1 MQQPAQP
8 ISGIHNHPLYLTP
21 FIGREAEVAAV
32 ARLLT
37 DPDCRLV
44 TLVGPGGIGKTRLGL
59 QVTAGLLHHFPNGIW
74 LVELASLPDP
84 ALLPQA
90 IASALGLRDPADRP
104 LMESLKAHLEPRR
117 LLLVLDNCEHLL
129 DACARIVAALLSAC
143 PLLRIM
149 TTSREPLQ
157 IAGEV
162 TWLVPPLSLPDPDHL
177 PPLESLANYESIQI
191 FVDRAQRTFPAFT
204 LTLHNAPAIAQV
216 CCRLDGLPLA
226 IELAAA
232 RVKMLSVAQI
242 VERLDDR
249 FRLLTDGSPTA
260 PARQQTLKASLDWSY
275 DLLSPPE
282 QILFRRLAIFIG
294 GFDLAAAEA
303 VCSGDGLERP
313 EILDLLSQLFD
324 KSLLLVER
332 HEGQGRRYRLLET
345 VRQYALDRLRAAGE
359 AVPAGDRH
367 LAWYLALAEQV
378 EPPAPWG
385 AVETALLNRM
395 ESERDNWRAALQW
408 SIDQGQ
414 TESSLR
420 LAAAL
425 GWFWSLRAYLH
436 EGRHW
441 LAQALAAGKPASPS
455 VRAKALNRAG
465 VLAVLQGDYENG
477 AALHKRALALIR
489 EQKGSPITAW
499 GLQDLGLVALYS
511 GDYACAEQFFADSL
525 GLFWQAHDQNG
536 VASVLLDQGL
546 AAYYQDNDL
555 RAAMLLET
563 SQALFQE
570 LGDAAAIARALQGLG
585 MIARRQGDLRR
596 SRELL
601 EEALRV
607 AWEKGAR
614 LEIARCLESLAGLAC
629 AGNQPERAARLFS
642 AVETLRQAMGA
653 HLPRDIHDGCDR
665 DLAAARAQLDEEAF
679 TAAWTAGRAL
689 TLEQAVAYA
698 LEAEDRTPRAE
709 TVPSV
714 SPLTLLQ
721 AAKRQYGG
729 LTARERQVAALVA
742 QGKSN
747 SAIAAE
753 LVTTVRTVE
762 AHITHI
768 LDKLGFSS
776 RTQVAVWAV
785 AKGLARPPQAWEE
798 EGQD

>member
-1 MQQPAQP
+1 MQQPTQP
-8 ISGIHNHPLYLTP
+8 IFEIHNHPLYLTP
-21 FIGREAEVAAV
+21 FVGREAELDAV
-32 ARLLT
+32 TRLLV
-37 DPDCRLV
+37 DPDRRLV

-59 QVTAGLLHHFPNGIW
+59 QVAAKLLQQFPDGIW
-74 LVELASLPDP
+74 LVELAALPDP

-90 IASALGLRDPADRP
+90 VASALGLREQPDRH
-104 LMESLKAHLEPRR
+104 LLETLTAHLEPRR

-129 DACARIVAALLSAC
+129 DACARTVAALLTAC

-177 PPLESLANYESIQI
+177 PSLEGLARYEAIQL
-191 FVDRAQRTFPAFT
+191 FVDRAQRAFPAFT
-204 LTLHNAPAIAQV
+204 LTPHNAPAIAQV

-249 FRLLTDGSPTA
+249 FRLLIDGSPTA

-282 QILFRRLAIFIG
+282 QILFRRLAIFTG

-332 HEGQGRRYRLLET
+332 HESQGRRYRLLET
-345 VRQYALDRLRAAGE
+345 VRQYARDRLRASGE

-367 LAWYLALAEQV
+367 SAWYLTLAEQV

-395 ESERDNWRAALQW
+395 ELEQDNWRTALQW

-414 TESSLR
+414 AESSLR

-441 LAQALAAGKPASPS
+441 LAQALVASKEVSPS
-455 VRAKALNRAG
+455 VRAKALSRAG
-465 VLAVLQGDYENG
+465 ALAVLQGDYEHG
-477 AALHKRALALIR
+477 AALHKRALALVR
-489 EQKGSPITAW
+489 GLKHSSITAW

-511 GDYACAEQFFADSL
+511 GDHACAEQFFEDSL
-525 GLFWQAHDQNG
+525 ALFWKAHDQAG
-536 VASVLLDQGL
+536 VASLLLDQGL
-546 AAYYQDNDL
+546 AAYYQGNDR

-563 SQALFQE
+563 SLALLQE
-570 LGDAAAIARALQGLG
+570 LGDAVAIVRTLHGLG
-585 MIARRQGDLRR
+585 MIARRQGELDR
-596 SRELL
+596 SRGLL

-629 AGNQPERAARLFS
+629 AGSQPERAARLFS

-665 DLAAARAQLDEEAF
+665 DLAVARTQLDEKAF

-689 TLEQAVAYA
+689 TQEQAVAYA
-698 LEAEDRTPRAE
+698 LEAGDRTPSAE
-709 TVPSV
+709 TIPSV
-714 SPLTLLQ
+714 RPLTLLQ

-742 QGKSN
+742 EGKGN

-776 RTQVAVWAV
+776 RTQVAVWAI
-785 AKGLARPPQAWEE
+785 AKGLARPPQAWGE
-798 EGQD
+798 EGQG

>member
-1 MQQPAQP
+1 MRQHAQP
-8 ISGIHNHPLYLTP
+8 ISGIHNLPLYLTP
-21 FIGREAEVAAV
+21 FVGREAEMAAV
-32 ARLLT
+32 ARRLA
-37 DPDCRLV
+37 DPDRRLV

-59 QVTAGLLHHFPNGIW
+59 QVAAGLLQDFPDGIW
-74 LVELASLPDP
+74 LVELATLPDP
-84 ALLPQA
+84 ALLPQS
-90 IASALGLRDPADRP
+90 IASALGLGDLPDRP
-104 LMESLKAHLEPRR
+104 LMDSLKAHLEPRR
-117 LLLVLDNCEHLL
+117 LLLVLDNCEHLR
-129 DACARIVAALLSAC
+129 DACTLIVTALLAAC
-143 PLLRIM
+143 PLLRILA
-149 TTSREPLQ
+149 TSREPLH

-162 TWLVPPLSLPDPDHL
+162 TWTVPPLSLPDPDHL
-177 PPLESLANYESIQI
+177 PPLENLANYEAIQL
-191 FVDRAQRTFPAFT
+191 FVDRAQRAFPGFTFT
-204 LTLHNAPAIAQV
+204 SHNAPAVAQV

-242 VERLDDR
+242 VERLDNL

-282 QILFRRLAIFIG
+282 QMLFRRLAIFADR
-294 GFDLAAAEA
+294 FDLAAAEA
-303 VCSGDGLERP
+303 VCSGDGLDGV
-313 EILDLLSQLFD
+313 EILDLLSQLSD

-345 VRQYALDRLRAAGE
+345 VRQYALDRLRTSGE
-359 AVPAGDRH
+359 AVPTGDRH

-395 ESERDNWRAALQW
+395 ESEQDNWRAALQW

-425 GWFWSLRAYLH
+425 GWFWSLRAFLH

-465 VLAVLQGDYENG
+465 VLAVLQGDYEHG

-499 GLQDLGLVALYS
+499 GLQDLGLVALHS
-511 GDYACAEQFFADSL
+511 GDYACAEQFLEDSL
-525 GLFWQAHDQNG
+525 GLFWQAHNQTG
-536 VASVLLDQGL
+536 VASVLLGQGL

-563 SQALFQE
+563 SLALFQE
-570 LGDAAAIARALQGLG
+570 LGDAAAIARALHGLG
-585 MIARRQGDLRR
+585 MIARRQGDLDR
-596 SRELL
+596 SREMLG
-601 EEALRV
+601 EALRV

-629 AGNQPERAARLFS
+629 AGNLPERATRLFS
-642 AVETLRQAMGA
+642 AVETLRQAMGIY
-653 HLPRDIHDGCDR
+653 LPRDIHDGCDR
-665 DLAAARAQLDEEAF
+665 DLAAARAQLDEKRFA
-679 TAAWTAGRAL
+679 AAWAAGQAL
-689 TLEQAVAYA
+689 TVEQAVAYA
-698 LEAEDRTPRAE
+698 LEAGDRAPGAE
-709 TVPSV
+709 IVPSV
-714 SPLTLLQ
+714 RPLTSLQ

-747 SAIAAE
+747 SAIATE
-753 LVTTVRTVE
+753 LFTTVRTVE

-785 AKGLARPPQAWEE
+785 VKGLARPSQAREE
-798 EGQD
+798 EIQD

>member
-1 MQQPAQP
+1 MQQSAQS

-21 FIGREAEVAAV
+21 FVGREADLAAV
-32 ARLLT
+32 ASVMA
-37 DPDCRLV
+37 DPECRLV
-44 TLVGPGGIGKTRLGL
+44 TLIGPGGIGKTRLGL
-59 QVTAGLLHHFPNGIW
+59 QVAARLLHQFPDGIW
-74 LVELASLPDP
+74 LVELATLSDP

-90 IASALGLRDPADRP
+90 IAAALDLRDPPARP
-104 LMESLKAHLEPRR
+104 LLETLTAHLEPWR
-117 LLLVLDNCEHLL
+117 LLLVLDNCEHLR
-129 DACARIVAALLSAC
+129 DACARVVTALLAAC

-149 TTSREPLQ
+149 TTSREPLH

-162 TWLVPPLSLPDPDHL
+162 TWLVPPLSLPDPDRL
-177 PPLESLANYESIQI
+177 PPLEILVNYEAIRL
-191 FVDRAQRTFPAFT
+191 FADRARRAFPAFT
-204 LTLHNAPAIAQV
+204 VTPHNAPAIAKV

-242 VERLDDR
+242 AERLDDR
-249 FRLLTDGSPTA
+249 FQLLTDGSPTV
-260 PARQQTLKASLDWSY
+260 PAHQQTLKATLDWSH

-282 QILFRRLAIFIG
+282 QILFRRLAIFAG
-294 GFDLAAAEA
+294 GFDLAAAET
-303 VCSGDGLERP
+303 VCSGQGLGKS
-313 EILDLLSQLFD
+313 EILDLSSQLSD
-324 KSLLLVER
+324 KSLLSVER
-332 HEGQGRRYRLLET
+332 HEDQGRRYRLLET
-345 VRQYALDRLRAAGE
+345 VRRYALDRLRASGE
-359 AVPAGDRH
+359 AASAGDHH

-385 AVETALLNRM
+385 AIETALLNRV
-395 ESERDNWRAALQW
+395 EAEQDNWRAALQW

-414 TESSLR
+414 AESSLR

-441 LAQALAAGKPASPS
+441 LAQALAAGKGVSPS

-465 VLAVLQGDYENG
+465 ALAVLQGDYEHG
-477 AALHKRALALIR
+477 TVLHKRALALIR
-489 EQKGSPITAW
+489 EQKGSPITAL
-499 GLQDLGLVALYS
+499 GLRELGLVALYS
-511 GDYACAEQFFADSL
+511 GDYACAEQFFEDSL
-525 GLFWQAHDQNG
+525 ALFWKAHDQAG
-536 VASVLLDQGL
+536 IASLFLDQGL
-546 AAYYQDNDL
+546 AAYSQDNDR
-555 RAAMLLET
+555 RASMLLET
-563 SQALFQE
+563 SLALLRE
-570 LGDAAAIARALQGLG
+570 LGDAVAIARALHGLG
-585 MIARRQGDLRR
+585 MIARRQGDLNQ
-596 SRELL
+596 SRELFK
-601 EEALRV
+601 EALQV

-614 LEIARCLESLAGLAC
+614 LEIARCLEGLASLACDGK
-629 AGNQPERAARLFS
+629 QPDRAARLFG
-642 AVETLRQAMGA
+642 AAETLRQAIGTY
-653 HLPRDIHDGCDR
+653 LPRDIHDGCDR
-665 DLAAARAQLDEEAF
+665 DLTTARAQLDGKMF
-679 TAAWTAGRAL
+679 AAEWAAGRAL

-698 LEAEDRTPRAE
+698 LEAGDRAPGTEIMPGVR
-709 TVPSV
+709 V
-714 SPLTLLQ
+714 LTSLQ

-776 RTQVAVWAV
+776 RTQAAVWAI